1 MHGNDDNLSL
11 VSRSGIPGLLFWQKL
26 VPAFVFGILSIKWL
40 IPCFVA
46 FLVYVV
52 VLFAFKLQK
61 GALVLLILMFALGNF
76 YGSSVLPPKPD
87 SMPDWMERREKVA
100 VSAEIERI
108 KGVPGNKLKII
119 LRNVVCT
126 SSNVTTEL
134 AGTMIWT
141 WDRPSSFPVTG
152 QKVSLFTRVK
162 PISGFKNPGVWDYE
176 FYSRTKN
183 IFYRAYSR
191 GKLKDVKLE
200 SVMPNFWQRLRAD
213 LRHKIVSNAPSTQ
226 GGAIFPALLTGDRF
240 FLSRDTIELI
250 RRAGVSHVLA
260 LSGLH
265 VGFVVSFG
273 FALSWLLGLFFPRI
287 YLKIPRVKL
296 GVILSAPIVL
306 FYLWLGQFSPSLLRA
321 VCMFGFWGVLLLMN
335 RGRVLLD
342 GLFLAAALILAFAPL
357 SAFDLGFQL
366 SVLAVSGIAVFYPY
380 FQAVIPCGT
389 NIFTKAVYFVL
400 AVLAV
405 SLSANLTILPLTI
418 WNFGVLIPNLMFNV
432 LWIPMLGLFLMP
444 ICGLGGL
451 LASFVNSFVSQ
462 KLFALGAACF
472 DYMLSLV
479 RSAVTSGWLPEYAF
493 YRPLW
498 QEFIIYFLVLLLLV
512 CIRKSRK
519 VKITILILI
528 VLLFAS
534 RIGTMIYSGNL
545 PGVGPEYVTVNM
557 LDTGQSQCL
566 VITGPQ
572 GTRTIVDG
580 GGAWGDSFD
589 IGKAIVGPWLTS
601 GHLPKIDNIFMTHAD
616 RDHAG
621 GLAYLFEKFDVGKF
635 YSDGNMPE
643 GTLGERFTK
652 AFALSE
658 LTQHKVMRGDVIEI
672 EPGLI
677 LQILHPAPDFNGKR
691 NDSSLFLR
699 LVWNGKGLI
708 CIPGDIEKTGINA
721 LLRYGDD
728 ISADVLVLPHHGSA
742 GSFSPKLYEKV
753 KPKQAIAACG
763 FLNRYNFVVPKV
775 EQELKYRGIVL
786 RKTSLYGMIPIR
798 WKSLEN

>member
-1 MHGNDDNLSL
+1 MSSVG
-11 VSRSGIPGLLFWQKL
+11 RPGIPGLLFWQKL
-26 VPAFVFGILSIKWL
+26 LPAFVFGILSIKWL

-61 GALVLLILMFALGNF
+61 GAIVLLILMFALGNF
-76 YGSSVLPPKPD
+76 YGSSVLPLKPS
-87 SMPDWMERREKVA
+87 SMPDWMGRREKVD
-100 VSAEIERI
+100 VSGEIETI

-119 LRNVVCT
+119 LKNVFCK
-126 SSNVTTEL
+126 SSNSSTEL
-134 AGTMIWT
+134 DGTMIWT
-141 WDRPSSFPVTG
+141 WDQPDVFPVTG

-191 GKLKDVKLE
+191 GELKNGKLIPVEPD
-200 SVMPNFWQRLRAD
+200 FWQRLRAD
-213 LRHKIVSNAPSTQ
+213 LRNKIISNAPSTQ
-226 GGAIFPALLTGDRF
+226 GGAIFPGLLTGDRF

-250 RRAGVSHVLA
+250 RRAGISHVLA

-273 FALSWLLGLFFPRI
+273 FALSWLIGLFFPRI

-342 GLFLAAALILAFAPL
+342 GLFLAAALILVFAPL

-366 SVLAVSGIAVFYPY
+366 SVLAVGGIAVFYPY
-380 FQAVIPCGT
+380 FQAIIPVGT
-389 NIFTKAVYFVL
+389 NVITKAIYFVL

-444 ICGLGGL
+444 ICGVGGL
-451 LASFVNSFVSQ
+451 LASFVNTFISQ
-462 KLFALGAACF
+462 KLFGLGAACF

-479 RSAVTSGWLPEYAF
+479 RSAVESGWLPEYAF

-498 QEFIIYFLVLLLLV
+498 EEFIIYFLVLLLFV
-512 CIRKSRK
+512 CIRKSRRVK
-519 VKITILILI
+519 VAILSLI
-528 VLLFAS
+528 VLLCGS

-545 PGVGPEYVTVNM
+545 PGIGSDYVTVNM
-557 LDTGQSQCL
+557 LDTGQSQCI

-572 GTRTIVDG
+572 GTRTVVDG

-621 GLAYLFEKFDVGKF
+621 GLAYLLEKFDVDNF
-635 YSDGNMPE
+635 YSDGNMPD
-643 GTLGERFTK
+643 GTLGERFSS
-652 AFALSE
+652 AFSQSE
-658 LTQHKVMRGDVIEI
+658 VSMHKILRGDVIEL

-677 LQILHPAPDFNGKR
+677 LQVLHPTPYFNGKR

-708 CIPGDIEKTGINA
+708 CIPGDIEKKGINA
-721 LLRYGDD
+721 LLRHDDD
-728 ISADVLVLPHHGSA
+728 IRADVLVLPHHGSA
-742 GSFSPKLYEKV
+742 GSFSPKLYDKV

-775 EQELKYRGIVL
+775 EKTLKYRGVDL
-786 RKTSLYGMIPIR
+786 RKTSLDGMLLIR
-798 WKSLEN
+798 WKSIDKL